1 MVKILAQITTRG
13 QKEYDKAGAFASET
27 ISGVRTIAS
36 FASEP
41 IAADK

>member
-1 MVKILAQITTRG
+1 MLAKISTKG
-13 QKEYDKAGAFASET
+13 QKEYAKAGAFASEA